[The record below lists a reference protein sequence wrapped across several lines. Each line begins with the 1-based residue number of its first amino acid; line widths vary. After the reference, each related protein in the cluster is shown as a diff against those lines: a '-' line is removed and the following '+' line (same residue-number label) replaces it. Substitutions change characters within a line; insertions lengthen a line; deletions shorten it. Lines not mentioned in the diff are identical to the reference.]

1 MKSLKRIYEYPK
13 EHEHEHDDHL
23 DKEGL
28 EKFCML
34 DFYSN
39 LKQKTMVRLKAK
51 NQDILKSNSG
61 LAFIYFENTHKIH
74 EFEQF
79 LKTYHNKLEKKF
91 KKLNIYNWSFM
102 HAPMPS
108 NIIWD
113 NFGNKIPY
121 DYLTDFLLNVLLFF
135 STIVLSST
143 FFDSTLLIQS
153 FVGNNIGEDS
163 SMYIYI
169 VKAIKPLAMATFNSF
184 FIPTIVL
191 YTTEFL
197 FFEMKS
203 QRVKSRMN
211 KMFFY
216 LMMSTIILPIT
227 KLDDI
232 GKLFEFVS

>member
-1 MKSLKRIYEYPK
+1 MKRIYEYPE
-13 EHEHEHDDHL
+13 EHDHEHDEHH
-23 DKEGL
+23 DKVGL

-51 NQDILKSNSG
+51 NQDILKCNSG
-61 LAFIYFENTHKIH
+61 FAFVYFENTHEIH
-74 EFEQF
+74 NFEHF
-79 LKTYHNKLEKKF
+79 LKSNHLKVVKKF
-91 KKLNIYNWSFM
+91 KKLNLDNWSFM

-113 NFGNKIPY
+113 NFGNKIAY
-121 DYLTDFLLNVLLFF
+121 DYLTDFLLNVLFFF
-135 STIVLSST
+135 STIVLSSV
-143 FFDSTLLIQS
+143 FFDNTLLIKS
-153 FVGNNIGEDS
+153 FVDNSIGEES

-169 VKAIKPLAMATFNSF
+169 VKGIKPLAMATFNSF

-191 YTTEFL
+191 YTTQFL

-203 QRVKSRMN
+203 HSVKSRMN